1 MPSGAKLDRKNAYM
15 AKLVNLVESTPLA
28 LIVDVDHVGSKQMQ
42 NIRMDLRGKCTLLM
56 GKNTMI
62 RTALR
67 QRIAALEEED
77 ENSPAAV
84 ALKELVDN
92 VQGNMG
98 FIFCHEASNLEDARK
113 TLDTFIVPAA
123 AKAGTNAPKD
133 VVIPAG
139 PSGLEPS
146 QTSFFQA
153 LNIPTKI
160 VKGSIEITAD
170 FKICTTGE
178 KVVLS
183 AQALL
188 AKLNIKPFEYGMK
201 VRQVYQDGSVFD
213 AAVLDITD
221 DVLMKKFLTGV
232 SHVAAF
238 GREIG
243 IPTEAGLPHMMTN
256 AFKNIVATV
265 ADIDFNFK
273 EVEEIKAIL
282 SDPEALAKMKA
293 AAASGGGSAGG
304 AAGGAGAPAAAAAA
318 AEPEEEEE
326 EMEFDLF
333 D

>member
-1 MPSGAKLDRKNAYM
+1 MPIGEKLVKKNAYM
-15 AKLVNLVESTPLA
+15 AKLVNLVANAKLA

-42 NIRMDLRGKCTLLM
+42 NIRITLRGKAQLLM

-67 QRIAALEEED
+67 KEVERLTAEDSDANATTISNLQGLIAAV
-77 ENSPAAV
+77 N
-84 ALKELVDN
+84 
-92 VQGNMG
+92 GNMG
-98 FIFCHEASNLEDARK
+98 FIFCLTDDALEASRQAL
-113 TLDTFIVPAA
+113 LDEVVPAA
-123 AKAGTNAPKD
+123 AKAGVTAPKD
-133 VVIPAG
+133 VWIPAG

-170 FKICTTGE
+170 FKICTKNE
-178 KVVLS
+178 KVSLS

-188 AKLNIKPFEYGMK
+188 TKLNIKPFEYGMT

-221 DVLMKKFLTGV
+221 EVLVTKFMNGV
-232 SHVAAF
+232 ANVAAF

-243 IPTEAGLPHMMTN
+243 IPTACGLPHMMCN

-265 ADIDFNFK
+265 ASIDFTFE
-273 EVEEIKAIL
+273 EVAEIKAIL

-293 AAASGGGSAGG
+293 G
-304 AAGGAGAPAAAAAA
+304 AAAAAA
-318 AEPEEEEE
+318 APAAGAGGAAPAAAAPVEEEEEE
-326 EMEFDLF
+326 EMAFDLF
-333 D
+333 